1 MFKRLTF
8 SVAAIALMASAAH
21 ADIIVGV
28 AGPVTGQYAS
38 FYEQM
43 KKGAEAAAKAI
54 NDAGGINGEKIVL
67 QPEDDACDPKQAVA
81 VANKLAA
88 QGVAAV

>member
-43 KKGAEAAAKAI
+43 MRGTE
-54 NDAGGINGEKIVL
+54 GRRLE
-67 QPEDDACDPKQAVA
+67 
-81 VANKLAA
+81 
-88 QGVAAV
+88 GVT

>member
-43 KKGAEAAAKAI
+43 MS
-54 NDAGGINGEKIVL
+54 V
-67 QPEDDACDPKQAVA
+67 VRTF
-81 VANKLAA
+81 
-88 QGVAAV
+88 GVDGCLI